1 MDFPD
6 VWQFKQKEEAL
17 NLQTFLSNE
26 AVAQKIAMKLPLV
39 KMVSII
45 S

>member
-26 AVAQKIAMKLPLV
+26 TAAQKIAMKLPLV
-39 KMVSII
+39 KMVNNI